1 MWLVVDVRFTPIFS
15 INEEPF
21 REGHHVSLC
30 LHPQSP
36 SQAGHPFLAQRLP
49 GVSSFLPLISPLASF
64 MLSQG
69 ALEILS
75 YIPWRPKELTT
86 LRIPNVYL
94 FHTKQVKP
102 QSVLTLLARVRKPLT
117 LEMSGK
123 EHTVPPGMYAP
134 ELQGTHVKLSCKIPS
149 PCSSLVL
156 WQASKWNDRFLLQKH
171 EANK

>member
-1 MWLVVDVRFTPIFS
+1 
-15 INEEPF
+15 
-21 REGHHVSLC
+21 
-30 LHPQSP
+30 
-36 SQAGHPFLAQRLP
+36 
-49 GVSSFLPLISPLASF
+49 

-75 YIPWRPKELTT
+75 HIPWRPKELTT

-102 QSVLTLLARVRKPLT
+102 QSILTLLARVRKPLT

-134 ELQGTHVKLSCKIPS
+134 ELQGTHVKPSCRSLHHVPLWFYGRHPSGTTGFYSRSMKPTSETPAFSFCNSLTSASDSLGVPCTHSMLWETAPLPHLYGEEMEKAPIPPS
-149 PCSSLVL
+149 PG
-156 WQASKWNDRFLLQKH
+156 Q
-171 EANK
+171 